1 MAAPQNY
8 DELKEAIGRAYP
20 DLSKQLQRI
29 ARFALDQPD
38 PLALGTVAAIA
49 KAAHVQPS
57 SMIRFANA
65 LGYSGFTEMQRIFLE
80 RLVARSASYRER
92 IAEMRKSRAAGSDAA
107 AGVLHQFVSESI
119 DELGHLEEVVAAPQ
133 FRAAVRLLAGARR
146 IYVVA
151 QRRAFPV
158 AFYLAYAL
166 NRLELTAHLLDGV
179 GGMLRELVGAIEP
192 KDVLLA
198 VSFRNYSPD
207 VVDVASTCHGR
218 GISVVAM
225 TDSALSPLKPFA
237 RVVFELG
244 DDSRR
249 PFRSLVGP
257 LCLAQALVVSTGH
270 HLTGGQKRRRS
281 RARH

>member
-1 MAAPQNY
+1 MAVPQTY

-20 DLSKQLQRI
+20 DMSKQLQKI
-29 ARFALDQPD
+29 ARFALEQPD
-38 PLALGTVAAIA
+38 PLALDTVATIA

-65 LGYSGFTEMQRIFLE
+65 LGYSGFTEMQQVFRGH
-80 RLVARSASYRER
+80 LVARSATYRER
-92 IAEMRKSRAAGSDAA
+92 IAEMRRSRTGRGDAA
-107 AGVLHQFVSESI
+107 SGVLHQFVSESI
-119 DELGHLEEVVAAPQ
+119 GELGHLEEAVPASQ
-133 FRAAVRLLAGARR
+133 FQAAVRLLAGAGR
-146 IYVVA
+146 IHVVA

-158 AFYLAYAL
+158 AFYIAYAL

-179 GGMLRELVGAIEP
+179 GGMMRELVRGIQP
-192 KDVLLA
+192 KDVLVA

-207 VVDVASTCHGR
+207 VIEVAAACHSR
-218 GISVVAM
+218 GIPVIAL
-225 TDSALSPLKPFA
+225 TDSALSPLKLLA
-237 RVVFELG
+237 RIVFELG

-270 HLTGGQKRRRS
+270 LLTRGQPRRS
-281 RARH
+281 RAGH

>member
-1 MAAPQNY
+1 MPVPRTY

-20 DLSKQLQRI
+20 DMSKQLQRI
-29 ARFALDQPD
+29 ARFALEQPD
-38 PLALGTVAAIA
+38 PLALDTVAAIA

-57 SMIRFANA
+57 AMIRFANA
-65 LGYSGFTEMQRIFLE
+65 LGYSGFTEMQQVFRGH
-80 RLVARSASYRER
+80 LVARSASYRER
-92 IAEMRKSRAAGSDAA
+92 IAEMRRNRTNGSDSAS
-107 AGVLHQFVSESI
+107 GVLHQFVSESI
-119 DELGHLEEVVAAPQ
+119 DELGHLEEVVAASQ

-146 IYVVA
+146 IHVIA

-158 AFYLAYAL
+158 AFYFAYAL
-166 NRLELTAHLLDGV
+166 NQLELTTHLLDGV
-179 GGMLRELVGAIEP
+179 GGMLRELVRGIEP
-192 KDVLLA
+192 KDALLA

-207 VVDVASTCHGR
+207 VIEVAAACHGR
-218 GISVVAM
+218 GVPVIAM

-237 RVVFELG
+237 RIAFELG

-270 HLTGGQKRRRS
+270 QLTGGPEPRRS

>member
-1 MAAPQNY
+1 MPVPQTY

-20 DLSKQLQRI
+20 DMSKQLQRI
-29 ARFALDQPD
+29 ARFALEQPD
-38 PLALGTVAAIA
+38 PLALDTVAAIA

-65 LGYSGFTEMQRIFLE
+65 LGYSGFTEMQQVFRGH
-80 RLVARSASYRER
+80 LVARSASYRER
-92 IAEMRKSRAAGSDAA
+92 IAEMRRNRTNGGDSAS
-107 AGVLHQFVSESI
+107 GVLHQFVSESI
-119 DELGHLEEVVAAPQ
+119 DELGHLEEVVGAAQ

-146 IYVVA
+146 IHVIA

-158 AFYLAYAL
+158 AFYFAYAL
-166 NRLELTAHLLDGV
+166 NQLELTAHLLDGV
-179 GGMLRELVGAIEP
+179 GGMLRELVRGIEP
-192 KDVLLA
+192 KDALLA

-207 VVDVASTCHGR
+207 VIEVAADCHGR
-218 GISVVAM
+218 GVPVIAM
-225 TDSALSPLKPFA
+225 TDSALSPLKPLA
-237 RVVFELG
+237 RIAFELG

-270 HLTGGQKRRRS
+270 HLTGAAEPRRS
-281 RARH
+281 RAGH

>member
-1 MAAPQNY
+1 MPVPQNY

-20 DLSKQLQRI
+20 DMSKQLQRI
-29 ARFALDQPD
+29 ARFALEQPD
-38 PLALGTVAAIA
+38 PLALDTVAAIA

-65 LGYSGFTEMQRIFLE
+65 LGYSGFTEMQQVFRGH
-80 RLVARSASYRER
+80 LVERSATYRER
-92 IAEMRKSRAAGSDAA
+92 IAEMRRNRTGGGDVAS
-107 AGVLHQFVSESI
+107 GVLHQFVSESI
-119 DELGHLEEVVAAPQ
+119 DELGHLEEVVAGSQ

-146 IYVVA
+146 IHVIA
-151 QRRAFPV
+151 QRRSFPV
-158 AFYLAYAL
+158 AFYFAYAL

-179 GGMLRELVGAIEP
+179 GGMLRELVRGIEP

-198 VSFRNYSPD
+198 VSFRNYSPE
-207 VVDVASTCHGR
+207 VIEVADGCHGR
-218 GISVVAM
+218 GVPVIAM

-237 RVVFELG
+237 RVAFELG

-270 HLTGGQKRRRS
+270 HLTGGADRPRP